1 MKTPPASEKPA
12 FQKTEV
18 PCLYRY
24 SSNGVYYALVKHEG
38 KQKRASL
45 ATTDKIVA
53 KRKLADFQR
62 DLGKIDSSVGRLTL
76 RELCARYLATVKNQS
91 PATTRRKKDI
101 VARLLADFP
110 AGADVQVSKI
120 KASDIQT
127 WLAGYAPTKQEPK
140 KRFGYASHNLYVEC
154 VQAIFRLAVAD
165 KVIAVSPTDGVERK
179 KVVKPVR
186 LTPTF
191 EEFNA
196 IVADVRAQRFNA
208 DAQIS
213 GDFLEFMGLVGVGQ
227 AEITGVLRQHVNLPK
242 KQITFF
248 RQKTRTPYTVPIYPQ
263 AEELVKRLVGKSN
276 LRPTDPL
283 FPINLGKSTKQEATG
298 KTKDCKHALS
308 AACKRLGYPAYT
320 QRSLRRMFITR
331 CIEKGIDVKVIAQ
344 WQGHQD
350 GGKLIL
356 GTYSHVRN
364 VHAEEMAKKLV

>member
-1 MKTPPASEKPA
+1 MKTLPPPEKPA

-45 ATTDKIVA
+45 ETTDKATA
-53 KRKLADFQR
+53 KRKLIDFQR
-62 DLGKIDSSVGRLTL
+62 DLGKVDPSSGRLTL
-76 RELCARYLATVKNQS
+76 RELCERYLATVKNQS
-91 PATTRRKKDI
+91 AATIRRKNDI
-101 VARLLADFP
+101 VARLLADFAP
-110 AGADVQVSKI
+110 GVDVQVSKV
-120 KASDIQT
+120 KPSDIET
-127 WLAGYAPTKQEPK
+127 WLASYAPAKQQAG
-140 KRFGYASHNLYVEC
+140 KRFGYASHNLYLEC
-154 VQAIFRLAVAD
+154 IQAIFRLAVAD
-165 KVIAVSPTDGVERK
+165 KIITKSPAEDVKRK

-186 LTPTF
+186 VTPTF
-191 EEFNA
+191 EEFNT
-196 IVADVRAQRFNA
+196 IIADVRQQKWNAEAQGSA
-208 DAQIS
+208 
-213 GDFLEFMGLVGVGQ
+213 DFLEFMGLVGVGQ
-227 AEITGVLRQHVNLPK
+227 AEITGLLRQNVNLPK

-248 RQKTRTPYTVPIYPQ
+248 RQKTKTPYTVPIYPQ
-263 AEELVKRLVGKSN
+263 AEALVKRLIDKPGLK
-276 LRPTDPL
+276 PTDPV
-283 FPINLGKSTKQEATG
+283 FPVNLAKSKNVESEG
-298 KTKDCKHALS
+298 KTKDGKKSLA

-331 CIEKGIDVKVIAQ
+331 CIELGIDVKVIAQ

>member
-1 MKTPPASEKPA
+1 MKTTPSPEKPT

-45 ATTDKIVA
+45 ETTDKATA
-53 KRKLADFQR
+53 KRKLGDFQR
-62 DLGKIDSSVGRLTL
+62 DLGKVDQSEGRLTL
-76 RELCARYLATVKNQS
+76 RELCARYLATVQNQS
-91 PATTRRKKDI
+91 PATLRRKKDI
-101 VARLLADFP
+101 LTRLLTDFP
-110 AGADVQVSKI
+110 DGAVVQVSKI
-120 KASDIQT
+120 NSSDIQA
-127 WLAGYAPTKQEPK
+127 WLASYAPTGQQTNR
-140 KRFGYASHNLYVEC
+140 RFGYASHNLYLEC
-154 VQAIFRLAVAD
+154 IQAVFRLAVID
-165 KVIAVSPTDGVERK
+165 KVIVRSPAEDLKRK

-186 LTPTF
+186 LTPSV
-191 EEFNA
+191 EEFNT

-208 DAQIS
+208 EARAS
-213 GDFLEFMGLVGVGQ
+213 ADFLEFMGLVGVGQ
-227 AEITGVLRQHVNLPK
+227 AEITGLLRQHVNLPN

-248 RQKTRTPYTVPIYPQ
+248 RQKTKTPYTVPIYPQ
-263 AEELVKRLVGKSN
+263 AEALVKRLVSKAGLTPRDHVFPMNLTKSKN
-276 LRPTDPL
+276 V
-283 FPINLGKSTKQEATG
+283 EAEG
-298 KTKDCKHALS
+298 KTKDAKKSLQ

-331 CIEKGIDVKVIAQ
+331 CIELGVDVKVIAQ